1 MIIIK
6 KYILFDLDGTVTDPM
21 IGITKSVRYALN
33 KFGIE
38 VEDLNNLCKFIGPP
52 LKDSFMNFYNFTEED
67 ALKAISYYREYFSTN
82 GLYENTVYENFED
95 MLIALKNDGKSLI
108 IATSKPTVFAEK
120 ILEHFNLKKYFDFI
134 SGSNLDNTR
143 TKKADVISYALEQQM
158 INNMSE
164 IIMIGDREHDI
175 IGAKALNIESIG
187 VLHGY
192 GSYEELSS
200 SGADYIVKDVSELK
214 SLLSTL

>member
-6 KYILFDLDGTVTDPM
+6 KYILFDLDGTITDPM
-21 IGITKSVRYALN
+21 IGITKSVRYALS
-33 KFGIE
+33 KFGIQ
-38 VEDLNNLCKFIGPP
+38 VEDLNTLCKFIGPP
-52 LKDSFMNFYNFTEED
+52 LKDSFMNFYNFSEED
-67 ALKAISYYREYFSTN
+67 ALKAITYYREYFSTD

-95 MLIALKNDGKSLI
+95 ILISLKNNDKSLI

-143 TKKADVISYALEQQM
+143 TKKADVISYALEQQR

-192 GSYEELSS
+192 GSYEKLSS

-214 SLLSTL
+214 SLLLTL

>member
-21 IGITKSVRYALN
+21 IGITKSVQYALN
-33 KFGIE
+33 KFDIE
-38 VEDLNNLCKFIGPP
+38 VEDLNELCKFIGPP

-67 ALKAISYYREYFSTN
+67 ALNAITYYREYFSTK

-95 MLIALKNDGKSLI
+95 MLISLKKKNKSLI

-134 SGSNLDNTR
+134 AGSNLDNTR
-143 TKKADVISYALEQQM
+143 TKKADVISYALEQQG
-158 INNMSE
+158 ITEVSE
-164 IIMIGDREHDI
+164 IIMIGDREHDV

-192 GSYEELSS
+192 GSYDELSN
-200 SGADYIVKDVSELK
+200 SGANYIVKDVKELH
-214 SLLSTL
+214 SLLISL

>member
-38 VEDLNNLCKFIGPP
+38 VEDLNTLCKFIGPP

>member
-38 VEDLNNLCKFIGPP
+38 VEDLNTLCKFIGPP
-52 LKDSFMNFYNFTEED
+52 LKDSFMNFYNFSEGD
-67 ALKAISYYREYFSTN
+67 ALKAITYYREYFSTN

-143 TKKADVISYALEQQM
+143 TKKSDVISYALEQQM

-200 SGADYIVKDVSELK
+200 SGADYIDRK
-214 SLLSTL
+214 SVV

>member
-21 IGITKSVRYALN
+21 IGITKSVQYALN
-33 KFGIE
+33 KFDIE
-38 VEDLNNLCKFIGPP
+38 VEDLNELCKFIGPP

-67 ALKAISYYREYFSTN
+67 ALNAITYYREYFSTK

-95 MLIALKNDGKSLI
+95 MLISLKKKNKSLI

-134 SGSNLDNTR
+134 AGSNLDNTR
-143 TKKADVISYALEQQM
+143 TKKADVISYALEQQG
-158 INNMSE
+158 ITEVSE
-164 IIMIGDREHDI
+164 IIMIGDREHDV

-192 GSYEELSS
+192 GSYDELSN
-200 SGADYIVKDVSELK
+200 SGANYIVKDVKELH
-214 SLLSTL
+214 SLLLSL

>member
-21 IGITKSVRYALN
+21 IGITKSVQYALN
-33 KFGIE
+33 KFDIE
-38 VEDLNNLCKFIGPP
+38 VEDLNELCKFIGPP

-67 ALKAISYYREYFSTN
+67 ALNAITYYREYFSTK

-95 MLIALKNDGKSLI
+95 MLISLKEKNKTLI

-134 SGSNLDNTR
+134 AGSNLDNTR
-143 TKKADVISYALEQQM
+143 TKKADVISYALEQQG
-158 INNMSE
+158 ITEVSE
-164 IIMIGDREHDI
+164 IIMIGDREHDV

-192 GSYEELSS
+192 GSYDELSN
-200 SGADYIVKDVSELK
+200 SGANYIVKDVKELH
-214 SLLSTL
+214 SLLLSL

>member
-6 KYILFDLDGTVTDPM
+6 KYILFDLDGTITDPM
-21 IGITKSVRYALN
+21 IGITKSVRYALS
-33 KFGIE
+33 KFGIQ
-38 VEDLNNLCKFIGPP
+38 VEDLNTLCKFIGPP
-52 LKDSFMNFYNFTEED
+52 LKDSFMNFYNFSEED
-67 ALKAISYYREYFSTN
+67 ALKAITYYREYFSTD
-82 GLYENTVYENFED
+82 GLYENTVYKNFED
-95 MLIALKNDGKSLI
+95 ILISLKNNDKSLI

-143 TKKADVISYALEQQM
+143 TKKADVISYALEQQR

-214 SLLSTL
+214 SLLLTL

>member
-6 KYILFDLDGTVTDPM
+6 KYILFDLDGTITDPM
-21 IGITKSVRYALN
+21 IGITKSVRYALS
-33 KFGIE
+33 KFGIQ
-38 VEDLNNLCKFIGPP
+38 VEDLNTLCKFIGPP
-52 LKDSFMNFYNFTEED
+52 LKDSFMNFYNFSEED
-67 ALKAISYYREYFSTN
+67 ALKAITYYREYFSTD

-95 MLIALKNDGKSLI
+95 ILISLKNNDKSLI

-143 TKKADVISYALEQQM
+143 TKKADVISYALEQQR

-214 SLLSTL
+214 SLLLTL

>member
-38 VEDLNNLCKFIGPP
+38 VKDLNTLCKFIGPP
-52 LKDSFMNFYNFTEED
+52 LKDSFMNFYNFNKED
-67 ALKAISYYREYFSTN
+67 ALKAITYYREYFSTN

-95 MLIALKNDGKSLI
+95 MLILLKKHNKSLI
-108 IATSKPTVFAEK
+108 IATSKPTIFAEK

-143 TKKADVISYALEQQM
+143 TKKADVIRYALEQQM
-158 INNMSE
+158 INNISE

-175 IGAKALNIESIG
+175 LGAKALNIESIG

-192 GSYEELSS
+192 GSYKELST
-200 SGADYIVKDVSELK
+200 SGADYIVKDVAELK
-214 SLLSTL
+214 SLLLTL

>member
-21 IGITKSVRYALN
+21 IGITKSVQYALN
-33 KFGIE
+33 KFDIE
-38 VEDLNNLCKFIGPP
+38 VEDLNELCKFIGPP

-67 ALKAISYYREYFSTN
+67 ALNAITYYREYFSTK
-82 GLYENTVYENFED
+82 GLYENTIYENFED
-95 MLIALKNDGKSLI
+95 MLISLKEKNKTLI

-134 SGSNLDNTR
+134 AGSNLDNTR
-143 TKKADVISYALEQQM
+143 TKKADVISYALEQQG
-158 INNMSE
+158 ITEVSE
-164 IIMIGDREHDI
+164 IIMIGDREHDV

-192 GSYEELSS
+192 GSYDELSN
-200 SGADYIVKDVSELK
+200 SGANYIVKDVKELH
-214 SLLSTL
+214 SLLISL

>member
-95 MLIALKNDGKSLI
+95 MLIALKKHNKSLI

>member
-1 MIIIK
+1 
-6 KYILFDLDGTVTDPM
+6 
-21 IGITKSVRYALN
+21 
-33 KFGIE
+33 
-38 VEDLNNLCKFIGPP
+38 
-52 LKDSFMNFYNFTEED
+52 MNFYNFTEED

>member
-21 IGITKSVRYALN
+21 IGITKSVQYALN
-33 KFGIE
+33 KFDIE
-38 VEDLNNLCKFIGPP
+38 VEDLNELCKFIGPP

-67 ALKAISYYREYFSTN
+67 ALNAITYYREYFSTK

-95 MLIALKNDGKSLI
+95 MLISLKEKNKSLI

-134 SGSNLDNTR
+134 AGSNLDNTR
-143 TKKADVISYALEQQM
+143 TKKADVISYALEQQG
-158 INNMSE
+158 ITEVSE
-164 IIMIGDREHDI
+164 IIMIGDREHDV

-192 GSYEELSS
+192 GSYDELSN
-200 SGADYIVKDVSELK
+200 SGANYILKDVKELH
-214 SLLSTL
+214 SLLLSL

>member
-21 IGITKSVRYALN
+21 IGITKSVQYALN
-33 KFGIE
+33 KFDIE
-38 VEDLNNLCKFIGPP
+38 VEDLNELCKFIGPP

-67 ALKAISYYREYFSTN
+67 ALNAITYYREYFSTK

-95 MLIALKNDGKSLI
+95 MLISLKEKNKSLI
-108 IATSKPTVFAEK
+108 IATSKPTVFVEK

-134 SGSNLDNTR
+134 AGSNLDNTR
-143 TKKADVISYALEQQM
+143 TKKADVISYALEQQG
-158 INNMSE
+158 ITEVSE
-164 IIMIGDREHDI
+164 IIMIGDREHDV

-192 GSYEELSS
+192 GSYDELSN
-200 SGADYIVKDVSELK
+200 SGANYIVKDVKELH
-214 SLLSTL
+214 SLLISL

>member
-1 MIIIK
+1 MIK

-38 VEDLNNLCKFIGPP
+38 VEDLNTLCKFIGPP

-67 ALKAISYYREYFSTN
+67 ALKAIAYYREYFSTN

-214 SLLSTL
+214 SLLLTL

>member
-1 MIIIK
+1 MK

-33 KFGIE
+33 KFGID
-38 VEDLNNLCKFIGPP
+38 VDDLNTLCNFIGPP
-52 LKDSFMNFYNFTEED
+52 LKDSFMKFYNLSEED
-67 ALKAISYYREYFSTN
+67 SLKAITYYREYFSTN

-95 MLIALKNDGKSLI
+95 MLISLKNNNKSLI

-143 TKKADVISYALEQQM
+143 TKKSDVISYALEKQGL
-158 INNMSE
+158 NNTSE

-175 IGAKALNIESIG
+175 IGAKSLNIESIG

-192 GSYEELSS
+192 GSYEELSN

-214 SLLSTL
+214 SLLLTL

>member
-38 VEDLNNLCKFIGPP
+38 VENLNTLCKFIGPP

-67 ALKAISYYREYFSTN
+67 ALKAIAYYREYFSTN

-158 INNMSE
+158 INTMSE

-214 SLLSTL
+214 SLLLTL

>member
-21 IGITKSVRYALN
+21 IGITKSVQYALN
-33 KFGIE
+33 KFDIE
-38 VEDLNNLCKFIGPP
+38 VEDLNELCKFIGPP

-67 ALKAISYYREYFSTN
+67 ALNAITYYREYFSTK

-95 MLIALKNDGKSLI
+95 MLISLKEKNKSLI

-134 SGSNLDNTR
+134 AGSNLDNTR
-143 TKKADVISYALEQQM
+143 TKKADVISYALEQQG
-158 INNMSE
+158 ITEVSE
-164 IIMIGDREHDI
+164 IIMIGDREHDV

-192 GSYEELSS
+192 GSYDELSN
-200 SGADYIVKDVSELK
+200 SGANYIVKDVKELH
-214 SLLSTL
+214 SLLISL

>member
-38 VEDLNNLCKFIGPP
+38 VEDLNTLCKFIGPP
-52 LKDSFMNFYNFTEED
+52 LKDSFMNFYNFSEGD
-67 ALKAISYYREYFSTN
+67 ALKAITYYREYFSTN

-143 TKKADVISYALEQQM
+143 TKKADVISYALKQQM

-214 SLLSTL
+214 SLLLTL

>member
-38 VEDLNNLCKFIGPP
+38 VEDLNTLCKFIGPP

-67 ALKAISYYREYFSTN
+67 ALKAIAYYREYFSTN

-214 SLLSTL
+214 SLLLTL

>member
-95 MLIALKNDGKSLI
+95 MLIALKNDGKPLI

>member
-38 VEDLNNLCKFIGPP
+38 VEDLNTLCKFIGPP

-67 ALKAISYYREYFSTN
+67 ALKAIAYYREYFSTN

-164 IIMIGDREHDI
+164 IIMIE
-175 IGAKALNIESIG
+175 IGRAH
-187 VLHGY
+187 V
-192 GSYEELSS
+192 
-200 SGADYIVKDVSELK
+200 
-214 SLLSTL
+214 

>member
-38 VEDLNNLCKFIGPP
+38 VEDLNTLCKFIGPP

-67 ALKAISYYREYFSTN
+67 ALKAIAYYREYFSTN

-95 MLIALKNDGKSLI
+95 MLIALKNDGRSLI

-164 IIMIGDREHDI
+164 IIMIGGREHDI

-192 GSYEELSS
+192 GSYDELSS